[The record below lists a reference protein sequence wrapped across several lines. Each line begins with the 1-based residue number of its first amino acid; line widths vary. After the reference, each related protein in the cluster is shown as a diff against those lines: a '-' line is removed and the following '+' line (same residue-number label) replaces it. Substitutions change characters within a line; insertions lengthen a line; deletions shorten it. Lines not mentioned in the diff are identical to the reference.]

1 MSVAAAHLAPA
12 ELVRPSHL
20 TLLPR
25 SDEWVD
31 PFPELTGEEPVWQ
44 LADLFRLDPLLAGR
58 IEVTDQGNCWLWTGD
73 SVKSHR
79 NKGKRYGRVR
89 RRRVQRGMLMVH
101 RYTYTLLVGAVPEGH
116 VVHHRCRNTL
126 CCNPAH
132 LEDMDADQH
141 EWLHRELAA
150 MAGEG

>member
-31 PFPELTGEEPVWQ
+31 PYPQLTGEEPVWQ
-44 LADLFRLDPLLAGR
+44 LADLFRLDPLLAR
-58 IEVTDQGNCWLWTGD
+58 YIEVTPAGCWVWTGGT
-73 SVKSHR
+73 VRSHR
-79 NKGKRYGRVR
+79 NKTARYGRVR
-89 RRRVQRGMLMVH
+89 RRRVQPSSMLLVH
-101 RYTYTLLVGAVPEGH
+101 RWTYTLLVGAVPEGH

-126 CCNPAH
+126 CCNPRH

-141 EWLHRELAA
+141 EWLHRELAS
-150 MAGEG
+150 MEEG